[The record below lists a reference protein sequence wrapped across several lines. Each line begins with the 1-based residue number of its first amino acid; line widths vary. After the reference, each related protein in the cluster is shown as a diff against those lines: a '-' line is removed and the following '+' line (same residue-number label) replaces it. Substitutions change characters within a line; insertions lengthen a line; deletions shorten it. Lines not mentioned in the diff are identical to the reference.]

1 MNSIEDLNIF
11 FEIPDATVNVLLD
24 NILKNND
31 TSNKIIV
38 SDNVY
43 TDTNIDEWLNKQ
55 PTTIGGMKI
64 IDKIIKTPI
73 NNKEL
78 LIQRQ
83 KSNYELLNYQRDI
96 LKNNEKDLL
105 WIMTLKDEID
115 DDLSI
120 NLLFPSTYLINN
132 MNYNSYLLDTYH
144 FYKIILMPMTS
155 LIYPLSIL
163 YTPYYYINRY
173 LQLELTFTKYMGI
186 IYEFIKLLF
195 KLTGNIKSDLTKIIT
210 IFIYLS
216 IYIYSIYQTFY
227 ISYIIYKTRE
237 KLFNKL
243 FGLVE
248 FIKTAITII
257 KQSNNIWKS
266 FFLYN
271 NTLNETDINNSIN
284 NLSSLDN
291 NLATVY
297 KLWKNTNYKDDI
309 INLLKVIY
317 TIDAI
322 DAIYK
327 LKKSNK
333 WCLPTYDDT
342 NTKIWNVNNPL
353 LSSKQIS
360 NPVNL
365 SKNIIITGV
374 NAGGKTTY
382 VKSIA
387 INIILA
393 QTIGIINGIKGN
405 IYLYDAIITF
415 MRVSDEVGS
424 KSYFEAETS
433 HCNNMI
439 NVAEELNKT
448 KKRGLFLMDEP
459 MHSTPPIEG
468 VSVAFS
474 VAEYLAKLK
483 SVTLIITTHFHNLIE
498 LEDKYKSLFINLNVN
513 ATFNDKTKLYEFNY
527 KINRGGSKQIIAI
540 ELLEKHKFN
549 KDIINSAIEMKNKL
563 YNQNLRNVHI

>member
-1 MNSIEDLNIF
+1 
-11 FEIPDATVNVLLD
+11 
-24 NILKNND
+24 
-31 TSNKIIV
+31 
-38 SDNVY
+38 
-43 TDTNIDEWLNKQ
+43 
-55 PTTIGGMKI
+55 
-64 IDKIIKTPI
+64 
-73 NNKEL
+73 
-78 LIQRQ
+78 
-83 KSNYELLNYQRDI
+83 
-96 LKNNEKDLL
+96 
-105 WIMTLKDEID
+105 
-115 DDLSI
+115 
-120 NLLFPSTYLINN
+120 
-132 MNYNSYLLDTYH
+132 MNYSSYLLDIYH
-144 FYKIILMPMTS
+144 FYKIILMPLTS

-173 LQLELTFTKYMGI
+173 LHIDMSFVKYMGI
-186 IYEFIKLLF
+186 IYEFLKILF
-195 KLTGNIKSDLTKIIT
+195 KLSGNIKTDLTKIIT

-243 FGLVE
+243 IGLVD
-248 FIKTAITII
+248 FIKTSITII

-266 FFLYN
+266 FFLYSN
-271 NTLNETDINNSIN
+271 SITEEEINNSIN
-284 NLSSLDN
+284 NLSLLDN
-291 NLATVY
+291 NLSTVY
-297 KLWKNTNYKDDI
+297 KLWKNDNYKYDI
-309 INLLKVIY
+309 INLLKIIY

-322 DAIYK
+322 DVICK
-327 LKKSNK
+327 LKNTNN
-333 WCLPTYDDT
+333 WCLPTYNDT
-342 NTKIWNVNNPL
+342 NTKILAVNNPL
-353 LSSKQIS
+353 LPLNQVS

-382 VKSIA
+382 VKSIT

-393 QTIGIINGIKGN
+393 QTIGIINALKGN
-405 IYLYDAIITF
+405 VYLYDAIITF
-415 MRVSDEVGS
+415 MRVSDELGS

-439 NVAEELNKT
+439 NVADELFKQN
-448 KKRGLFLMDEP
+448 KRGLFLMDEP

-498 LEDKYKSLFINLNVN
+498 LEEKYKSLFINLNVN
-513 ATFNDKTKLYEFNY
+513 ATYNTITKLYEFNY

>member
-11 FEIPDATVNVLLD
+11 FEIPDTTVNVLLD
-24 NILKNND
+24 TILNNND
-31 TSNKIIV
+31 ISNKIIV

-43 TDTNIDEWLNKQ
+43 TDTNIDEWLNKK

-78 LIQRQ
+78 LLQRQ
-83 KSNYELLNYQRDI
+83 KSNYELLNYQREI

-132 MNYNSYLLDTYH
+132 MNYSSYLLDTYH

-173 LQLELTFTKYMGI
+173 LQMELTFTKYMGI
-186 IYEFIKLLF
+186 IYEILRLLF

-210 IFIYLS
+210 IFVYLS

-243 FGLVE
+243 IGLVE
-248 FIKTAITII
+248 FIKTSITII

-271 NTLNETDINNSIN
+271 NTLKETDINNSIN

-297 KLWKNTNYKDDI
+297 KLWKNANYKDDI
-309 INLLKVIY
+309 INLLKIIY

-322 DAIYK
+322 DTIYK

-415 MRVSDEVGS
+415 MRISDELGS

-439 NVAEELNKT
+439 NVAEELNKAN
-448 KKRGLFLMDEP
+448 KRGLFLMDEP

-513 ATFNDKTKLYEFNY
+513 ATYNEITKLYEFNY

>member
-1 MNSIEDLNIF
+1 MNAIEELNVF
-11 FEIPDATVNVLLD
+11 FEIPDATVNILLD
-24 NILKNND
+24 DILKNNNI
-31 TSNKIIV
+31 SNKIIV

-43 TDTNIDEWLNKQ
+43 TDTTIDEWFNKR

-64 IDKIIKTPI
+64 INKIIKTPI
-73 NNKEL
+73 NDKEL

-83 KSNYELLNYQRDI
+83 KSNYELLNYQQEI

-115 DDLSI
+115 DDLAI
-120 NLLFPSTYLINN
+120 NLLYPSTYLINN
-132 MNYNSYLLDTYH
+132 MNYCSYLLDIYH
-144 FYKIILMPMTS
+144 FYKIILMPLTS

-173 LQLELTFTKYMGI
+173 LHIDMSFVKYMGI
-186 IYEFIKLLF
+186 IYEFLKLLF
-195 KLTGNIKSDLTKIIT
+195 KLSGNIKTDLTKIIT

-243 FGLVE
+243 IGLVD
-248 FIKTAITII
+248 FIKTSITII

-266 FFLYN
+266 FFLYSN
-271 NTLNETDINNSIN
+271 SITDEEINNSIN
-284 NLSSLDN
+284 NLSLLDN
-291 NLATVY
+291 NLSTVY
-297 KLWKNTNYKDDI
+297 KLWKNDNYKYDI
-309 INLLKVIY
+309 INLLKIIY

-322 DAIYK
+322 DVICK
-327 LKKSNK
+327 LKNSNN
-333 WCLPTYDDT
+333 WCLPTYNDT
-342 NTKIWNVNNPL
+342 NTKILAVNNPL
-353 LSSKQIS
+353 LPLNQVS

-382 VKSIA
+382 VKSIT

-393 QTIGIINGIKGN
+393 QTIGIVNALKGN
-405 IYLYDAIITF
+405 VYLYDAIITF
-415 MRVSDEVGS
+415 MRVSDELGS

-439 NVAEELNKT
+439 NVADELFKQN
-448 KKRGLFLMDEP
+448 KRGLFLMDEP

-513 ATFNDKTKLYEFNY
+513 ATYNEKTKLYDFNY
-527 KINRGGSKQIIAI
+527 KINRGGSTQIIAI

>member
-1 MNSIEDLNIF
+1 
-11 FEIPDATVNVLLD
+11 
-24 NILKNND
+24 
-31 TSNKIIV
+31 
-38 SDNVY
+38 
-43 TDTNIDEWLNKQ
+43 
-55 PTTIGGMKI
+55 
-64 IDKIIKTPI
+64 
-73 NNKEL
+73 
-78 LIQRQ
+78 
-83 KSNYELLNYQRDI
+83 
-96 LKNNEKDLL
+96 
-105 WIMTLKDEID
+105 
-115 DDLSI
+115 
-120 NLLFPSTYLINN
+120 

-317 TIDAI
+317 TIDTI

>member
-11 FEIPDATVNVLLD
+11 FEIPDTTVNVLLD

-64 IDKIIKTPI
+64 MDKIIKTPI

-83 KSNYELLNYQRDI
+83 KSNYELLNYQREI

-132 MNYNSYLLDTYH
+132 MNYSSYLLDTYH

-173 LQLELTFTKYMGI
+173 LQMELTFTKYMGI
-186 IYEFIKLLF
+186 IYEFLRLLF

-227 ISYIIYKTRE
+227 VSYIIYKTRE

-243 FGLVE
+243 IGLVE
-248 FIKTAITII
+248 FIKTAITIV
-257 KQSNNIWKS
+257 KKSNNIWKS

-271 NTLNETDINNSIN
+271 NTLKETDINNSIN

-297 KLWKNTNYKDDI
+297 KLWKNANYKDDI

-333 WCLPTYDDT
+333 WCLPSYDDT
-342 NTKIWNVNNPL
+342 NTKIWDVNNPL

-415 MRVSDEVGS
+415 MRISDEIGS

-439 NVAEELNKT
+439 NVAEELNKA

-513 ATFNDKTKLYEFNY
+513 ATYNETTKLYEFNY

>member
-11 FEIPDATVNVLLD
+11 FEIPDTTVNVLLD

-43 TDTNIDEWLNKQ
+43 TDTNIDEWLNKK

-64 IDKIIKTPI
+64 MDKIIKTPI

-83 KSNYELLNYQRDI
+83 KSNYELLNYQREI

-132 MNYNSYLLDTYH
+132 MNYSSYLLDTYH

-173 LQLELTFTKYMGI
+173 LQMELTFTKYMGI
-186 IYEFIKLLF
+186 IYEFLRLLF

-227 ISYIIYKTRE
+227 VSYIIYKTRE

-243 FGLVE
+243 IGLVE
-248 FIKTAITII
+248 FIKTAITIV

-271 NTLNETDINNSIN
+271 NTLKETDINNSIN

-297 KLWKNTNYKDDI
+297 KLWKNANYKDDI

-322 DAIYK
+322 DTIYK

-333 WCLPTYDDT
+333 WCLPSYDDT
-342 NTKIWNVNNPL
+342 NTKIWDVNNPL

-415 MRVSDEVGS
+415 MRISDEIGS

-439 NVAEELNKT
+439 NVAEELNKA

-513 ATFNDKTKLYEFNY
+513 ATYNETTKLYEFNY

>member
-11 FEIPDATVNVLLD
+11 FEIPDTTVNVLLD

-31 TSNKIIV
+31 ISNKIIV

-43 TDTNIDEWLNKQ
+43 TDTKIDEWLNKK

-83 KSNYELLNYQRDI
+83 NSNYELLNYQRDI

-132 MNYNSYLLDTYH
+132 MNYSSYLLDIYH
-144 FYKIILMPMTS
+144 CYKIILMPMTS

-173 LQLELTFTKYMGI
+173 LHMELTFSKYMGI
-186 IYEFIKLLF
+186 IYEFVKLLF
-195 KLTGNIKSDLTKIIT
+195 KLTGNIKTDLTKIIT

-243 FGLVE
+243 IGLVE

-271 NTLNETDINNSIN
+271 DNLKETDINNSIN

-297 KLWKNTNYKDDI
+297 KLWKNANYKDDI

-333 WCLPTYDDT
+333 WCLPSYDDT
-342 NTKIWNVNNPL
+342 NTKIWDVNNPL

-415 MRVSDEVGS
+415 MRVSDELGS

-439 NVAEELNKT
+439 NVAEELNKA

-513 ATFNDKTKLYEFNY
+513 ATYNEKTKSYEFNY

>member
-11 FEIPDATVNVLLD
+11 FEIPDTTVNVLLD
-24 NILKNND
+24 TILINND
-31 TSNKIIV
+31 ISNKIIV

-43 TDTNIDEWLNKQ
+43 TDTNIDEWLNKK

-78 LIQRQ
+78 LLQRQ
-83 KSNYELLNYQRDI
+83 KSNYELLNYQREI

-132 MNYNSYLLDTYH
+132 MNYSSYLLDTYH

-173 LQLELTFTKYMGI
+173 LQMELTFTKYMGI
-186 IYEFIKLLF
+186 IYEFLRLLF

-210 IFIYLS
+210 IFVYLS

-243 FGLVE
+243 IGLVE
-248 FIKTAITII
+248 FIKTSITII

-271 NTLNETDINNSIN
+271 NTLKETDINNSIN

-297 KLWKNTNYKDDI
+297 KLWKNANYKDDI
-309 INLLKVIY
+309 INLLKIIY

-322 DAIYK
+322 DVIYK

-342 NTKIWNVNNPL
+342 NTKIWDVNNPL

-415 MRVSDEVGS
+415 MRISDELGS

-439 NVAEELNKT
+439 NVAEELNKAN
-448 KKRGLFLMDEP
+448 KRGLFLMDEP

-513 ATFNDKTKLYEFNY
+513 ATYNEITKLYEFNY

>member
-1 MNSIEDLNIF
+1 MNTIDDLNVF
-11 FEIPDATVNVLLD
+11 FEIPDSTVNVLLD
-24 NILKNND
+24 NILKNNN
-31 TSNKIIV
+31 TNNKIIV

-43 TDTNIDEWLNKQ
+43 TDTNIDEWINKK

-64 IDKIIKTPI
+64 MDKIIKTPI
-73 NNKEL
+73 NDKQL

-83 KSNYELLNYQRDI
+83 KSNYELLKYQQEI

-120 NLLFPSTYLINN
+120 NLLYPSTYIINN
-132 MNYNSYLLDTYH
+132 MNYSSYLLDTYH
-144 FYKIILMPMTS
+144 FYKIIVMPMTS
-155 LIYPLSIL
+155 LIYPLSII
-163 YTPYYYINRY
+163 YMPYYYFNKY
-173 LQLELTFTKYMGI
+173 LKFELTFVKYMGTL
-186 IYEFIKLLF
+186 YELLKLLF
-195 KLTGNIKSDLTKIIT
+195 KLTGNIKSDLTKIVT
-210 IFIYLS
+210 IFAYLA

-243 FGLVE
+243 IGLID
-248 FIKTAITII
+248 FIKTSITII
-257 KQSNNIWKS
+257 KQSKNIWKS
-266 FFLYN
+266 FFLYEN
-271 NTLNETDINNSIN
+271 SLSEDTINNSIN
-284 NLSSLDN
+284 NLSSLNN

-297 KLWKNTNYKDDI
+297 KLWKNPGYKEDI

-322 DAIYK
+322 DVICK
-327 LKKSNK
+327 LKKSK
-333 WCLPTYDDT
+333 MWCIPSYNDT
-342 NTKIWNVNNPL
+342 NTKIWDINNPL
-353 LSSKQIS
+353 LSSNQIS

-382 VKSIA
+382 VKSIT

-393 QTIGIINGIKGN
+393 QTIGIINALKGN
-405 IYLYDAIITF
+405 VYLYDAIITF

-439 NVAEELNKT
+439 NVADELFKT

-468 VSVAFS
+468 VAVAFS

-483 SVTLIITTHFHNLIE
+483 GITLIITTHFHNLIE

-513 ATFNDKTKLYEFNY
+513 ATYNDKTNIYDFNY